1 LRILVNLSKPSAAA
15 DQSLRPNPQEILG
28 MILNINVR
36 LNYAI
41 QNPTDVLLQLI
52 APDLPEQRVLEQ
64 TISYGDNVQVSAAPA
79 EGGIGER
86 ILMNIDHDLN
96 CAYSARIDVN
106 RPIIDIVGLDATP
119 PYQLPNDAIRYLM
132 PSRFCQSDEL
142 QSYVAAEFGTSVGG
156 ERIAQL
162 RDWIFDR
169 YQYVPGSS
177 NQHTTAIDTFVQR
190 QGVCRDFAHV
200 LIALSRA
207 SAIPARFVSVYAPFV
222 TPQDFHAVA
231 EVYLAGAWHLVDP
244 TGMAAAN
251 QMARI
256 GVGLDAAEVPFM
268 ASFGPALMQ
277 HQSVE
282 VWIER

>member
-1 LRILVNLSKPSAAA
+1 
-15 DQSLRPNPQEILG
+15 
-28 MILNINVR
+28 MILNVNVH

-41 QNPTDVLLQLI
+41 QNPTDVLLQLTV
-52 APDLPEQRVLEQ
+52 PDLPDQRVLEES
-64 TISYGDNVQVSAAPA
+64 TSYGENVQVSTVPA
-79 EGGIGER
+79 EAGFGER
-86 ILMNIDHDLN
+86 VLMNINHDLI
-96 CAYSARIDVN
+96 CSYTARINVD
-106 RPIIDIVGLDATP
+106 RPIIDIADLAATP
-119 PYQLPNDAIRYLM
+119 PFQLPSDAIRYLM

-142 QSYVAAEFGTSVGG
+142 QSYVAAEFGNSAGG
-156 ERIAQL
+156 QRIAQL
-162 RDWIFDR
+162 RDWIFER

-177 NQHTTAIDTFVQR
+177 NEHTTAIDTFVQR

-207 SAIPARFVSVYAPFV
+207 SAIPARFVSVYAPYV

-231 EVYLAGAWHLVDP
+231 EVYLDGAWHLVDP
-244 TGMAAAN
+244 TGMAASN

-268 ASFGPALMQ
+268 ASFGPVMMQ

-282 VWIER
+282 VWVES

>member
-1 LRILVNLSKPSAAA
+1 
-15 DQSLRPNPQEILG
+15 
-28 MILNINVR
+28 MILNVNVH

-41 QNPTDVLLQLI
+41 NYPTDVILRI
-52 APDLPEQRVLEQ
+52 AVPNLPDQRVLEEN
-64 TISYGDNVQVSAAPA
+64 ISYGENVEFSNVPA

-86 ILMNIDHDLN
+86 TLMNIDRNLN
-96 CAYSARIDVN
+96 CRYAARIEVD
-106 RPIIDIVGLDATP
+106 RPIFDIANLSATP
-119 PYQLPNDAIRYLM
+119 PYQLPADAIRYLM

-142 QSYVAAEFGTSVGG
+142 QSYVAAEFGDSSGG
-156 ERIAQL
+156 QRITQL
-162 RDWIFDR
+162 RDWIFER
-169 YQYVPGSS
+169 YQYVSGSS
-177 NQHTTAIDTFVQR
+177 NEHTTAIDTFVQR
-190 QGVCRDFAHV
+190 KGVCRDFAHV

-231 EVYLAGAWHLVDP
+231 EVYLDGAWHLVDA
-244 TGMAAAN
+244 TGMAASN

-268 ASFGPALMQ
+268 ASFGPAQMQ

-282 VWIER
+282 VWIEG